1 MNEKAWKRSR
11 EERLRTSLRQA
22 AEKFRRA
29 REEAGLTLRELG
41 ERAGLA
47 PSTILKIENSKLVPS
62 LAVCIRLAEALGRPI
77 SYFAETDDPP
87 SDLRFTPQGQ
97 ARVSEIKGAPIT
109 IEHIAERLMH
119 PRMEGFLIRLGRGAK
134 SGREVPIAYRGEE
147 IVIGLKG
154 RVRFEVRGQH
164 YVLGPGDVLHFKGD
178 IPHFWENAAPGESE
192 MYMICAFSY
201 ER

>member
-1 MNEKAWKRSR
+1 MAQQIRR
-11 EERLRTSLRQA
+11 VVEEQRVRTSLRQA

-77 SYFAETDDPP
+77 SYFAEEDPP
-87 SDLRFTPQGQ
+87 HDDVRFVPRGQ
-97 ARVSEIKGAPIT
+97 ARVSEVRGVPVV
-109 IEHIAERLMH
+109 IEHVAEKLVN
-119 PRMEGFLIRLGRGAK
+119 PRMEGYLIRVGPGGK
-134 SGREVPIAYRGEE
+134 SGREVPIVYRGEE
-147 IVIGLKG
+147 IVIGVKG
-154 RVRFEVRGQH
+154 RVRFDIRGRS
-164 YVLGPGDVLHFKGD
+164 YVVGPGDVLHLKGD
-178 IPHFWENAAPGESE
+178 VPHYWENVGSGEAQ
-192 MYMICAFSY
+192 MYMICAFAY

>member
-1 MNEKAWKRSR
+1 MNQKALKRLR

-62 LAVCIRLAEALGRPI
+62 LAVCIRLAEALGRPV
-77 SYFAETDDPP
+77 SYFAEGDEPP
-87 SDLRFTPQGQ
+87 SDLRFTPVGS
-97 ARVSEIKGAPIT
+97 ARISELRSAPIR
-109 IEHIAERLMH
+109 IEHIAERLVH
-119 PRMEGFLIRLGRGAK
+119 PRMEGYLLRLGPGAK
-134 SGREVPIAYRGEE
+134 SGSEVPISYSGEE
-147 IVIGLKG
+147 IVIGVKG
-154 RVRFEVRGQH
+154 RVRFEIRGQE
-164 YVLGPGDVLHFKGD
+164 YILGPGDVLHFKGD
-178 IPHFWENAAPGESE
+178 IPHFWENASAGESQI
-192 MYMICAFSY
+192 YMICAFSY

>member
-1 MNEKAWKRSR
+1 MNRHAHKRAR

-41 ERAGLA
+41 EKAGLA

-77 SYFAETDDPP
+77 SYFAELDEPP
-87 SDLRFTPQGQ
+87 CDLRFTSRGQG
-97 ARVSEIKGAPIT
+97 RVSEIKGAPIV
-109 IEHIAERLMH
+109 IEHIAERLVN

-134 SGREVPIAYRGEE
+134 SGQEVPISYHGEE

-154 RVRFEVRGQH
+154 RIRFEIRGQE
-164 YVLGPGDVLHFKGD
+164 YLLGPGDVLHFKGD
-178 IPHFWENAAPGESE
+178 IPHFWENAAQTESE
-192 MYMICAFSY
+192 MYMICSFSY
-201 ER
+201 QR